1 MYSFAPKARNKGAVA
16 TLVVILILL
25 LLMASWHLGSFEK
38 IDLHSHV
45 EVASEYVK
53 QFFNK
58 PGNIT
63 EEIAAPKVIA
73 PDAVRIYIG
82 IVHLPASKLIILGDG
97 VVEIWRAH
105 DSQRNISTLQ
115 YLQ

>member
-1 MYSFAPKARNKGAVA
+1 MYIFALKARNKGTVA
-16 TLVVILILL
+16 TLVVILISL
-25 LLMASWHLGSFEK
+25 LLMASWHLGAFEK
-38 IDLHSHV
+38 IDLHSHA

-63 EEIAAPKVIA
+63 EEVAAPKVIA

-82 IVHLPASKLIILGDG
+82 IVRLPASKLIILGDG

-105 DSQRNISTLQ
+105 DS
-115 YLQ
+115 

>member
-1 MYSFAPKARNKGAVA
+1 MMYRFALKARNEGTVA
-16 TLVVILILL
+16 TLLAIVISLL
-25 LLMASWHLGSFEK
+25 LLASWHLGAFEE
-38 IDLHSHV
+38 IDLHSHA

-63 EEIAAPKVIA
+63 EEVAAPKAIA

-82 IVHLPASKLIILGDG
+82 IVCLLASNLIILGDG

-115 YLQ
+115 YL